1 MQAELEQEKTPLSIS
16 DKATLFFGWT
26 VILCFFIKG
35 CFNVHLLISGGSNN
49 VSINILNA
57 IFDFLIV
64 FLFVKS
70 DNERRLL
77 LSKGYQVLGVF
88 LIMFFSI
95 VYLYKG
101 NLKDIND
108 TDFLVLLIM
117 LLGISLIVFLYRR
130 LFSNYIH
137 MQWQIDKRL
146 PPFRASHQIH
156 GNRHIIRI
164 EQIDEDDE

>member
-16 DKATLFFGWT
+16 DKATLFFGW
-26 VILCFFIKG
+26 VFILYFFIKG
-35 CFNVHLLISGGSNN
+35 CFNVHLLISNTADNFSISLFN
-49 VSINILNA
+49 VVL
-57 IFDFLIV
+57 DFLIV

-70 DNERRLL
+70 NNELRLL

-101 NLKDIND
+101 NLNIDNND
-108 TDFLVLLIM
+108 LFVLAIM
-117 LLGISLIVFLYRR
+117 LLGVALITFLYRR